1 MRRRTLDPR
10 PNWQQRVEQ
19 YGLHFHTLRGEP
31 YWDESACY
39 TFSKYEIDTI
49 ERATYALFDMCV
61 ELVQHVI
68 DEKMFGLFLIPP
80 EYEDLVV
87 QSWDDEHPS
96 IYGRFDLAFDGV
108 GPPKM
113 LEFNADTP
121 TGLVEAGVAQWF
133 WLKDVDER
141 ADQFNSIHERLIE
154 GWKHIHAGDDT
165 PIHFA
170 AISGEVEDYITVEYL
185 RDTAIQ
191 AGFKTD
197 YLDVEAI
204 GWDQNRRTF
213 VDRTGRPIQRI
224 FKLYPWEWLI
234 RDNFGKNILQSKTR
248 WMEPAWK
255 MILSSKSI
263 LPLLHQLNPDS
274 PYLLPAWFD
283 EPESGDYV
291 RKPIHAREG
300 ANIRVVRNGRTELE
314 TDGPYQVGRD
324 VVYQQLFPLPS
335 YDGRYPVIGSW
346 VINGWAAGIGIRED
360 DGIVTTNTS
369 RFIPHQMTD

>member
-1 MRRRTLDPR
+1 MRRHAIDPR
-10 PNWQQRVEQ
+10 PDWQKRVEQ

-31 YWDESACY
+31 YWDETAYYS
-39 TFSKYEIDTI
+39 FSHHEIDTL
-49 ERATYALFDMCV
+49 ERATYALFDMCTHLV
-61 ELVQHVI
+61 EHVI
-68 DEKMFGLFLIPP
+68 ENRMYGLFLIPP
-80 EYEDLVV
+80 EFEALVE
-87 QSWDDEHPS
+87 QSWEEEHPT
-96 IYGRFDLAFDGV
+96 IYGRFDLAYDGV

-121 TGLVEAGVAQWF
+121 TGLVEASVAQWH
-133 WLKDVDER
+133 WLKEIDER
-141 ADQFNSIHERLIE
+141 GDQFNSIHERLIE
-154 GWKHIHAGDDT
+154 GWKEILETDDT

-191 AGFKTD
+191 AGLKTE

-204 GWDQNRRTF
+204 GWNRDAKTF
-213 VDRTGRPIQRI
+213 VDRGGRPIQRI

-234 RDNFGKNILQSKTR
+234 RDNFGTNILQARTR

-263 LPLLHQLNPDS
+263 LPLLYQLNPDS

-283 EPESGDYV
+283 EPTSGNYV

-300 ANIRVVRNGRTELE
+300 ANIRVMRNGHIELE
-314 TDGPYQVGRD
+314 TDGPYQVTRD
-324 VVYQQLFPLPS
+324 VVFQQLFPLPNF
-335 YDGRYPVIGSW
+335 DGRFPVIGSW
-346 VINGWAAGIGIRED
+346 VINGWSCGIGIRD
-360 DGIVTTNTS
+360 DDSIVTTNLS
-369 RFIPHQMTD
+369 RFVPHQMTG

>member
-1 MRRRTLDPR
+1 MRRTRLDPR
-10 PNWQQRVEQ
+10 TDWQKRVEE
-19 YGLHFHTLRGEP
+19 YGLHYHTLRGEP

-39 TFSKYEIDTI
+39 HFTPFEIDTI
-49 ERATYALFDMCV
+49 ERATYAIFDMCV
-61 ELVQHVI
+61 KLVQHVI
-68 DEKMFGLFLIPP
+68 DNRLFSLFLIPP
-80 EYEDLVV
+80 EFEDLVIR
-87 QSWDDEHPS
+87 SWEAEHPS

-108 GPPKM
+108 NPPKM

-121 TGLVEAGVAQWF
+121 TALVEAAVAQWF

-141 ADQFNSIHERLIE
+141 GDQFNSIHERLIE
-154 GWKHIHAGDDT
+154 GWQEIHAADDT

-204 GWDQNRRTF
+204 GWNREMRIF
-213 VDRTGRPIQRI
+213 VDRSGRPINRM

-234 RDNFGKNILQSKTR
+234 RDEFGKNILAAKTR

-263 LPLLHQLNPDS
+263 LPLLYQLNPDS

-314 TDGPYQVGRD
+314 TEGPYQVTRD

-335 YDGRYPVIGSW
+335 FDGRFPVIGSW
-346 VINGWAAGIGIRED
+346 VINGWSCGIGIRED
-360 DGIVTTNTS
+360 SQIVTTNLS
-369 RFIPHQMTD
+369 RFVPHRMTD